1 MNIDILRKVL
11 FAYAQKLYTF
21 EQEGLY
27 EREKRF
33 RFEVKWRTP
42 MKVREVIDKMKT
54 EKLLDDREL
63 LVYATKQGGID
74 DVVGTSIN
82 IAALSIYN
90 DTLYI
95 HRAALDNSYR
105 ELLGVYE
112 LSDIKIIK
120 SQAGFFC
127 GDFIFEYEDKQEHYT
142 LPSKSEKFSE
152 FLRIKDQV

>member
-63 LVYATKQGGID
+63 LVYATKLGGID

-90 DTLYI
+90 DT
-95 HRAALDNSYR
+95 
-105 ELLGVYE
+105 
-112 LSDIKIIK
+112 
-120 SQAGFFC
+120 
-127 GDFIFEYEDKQEHYT
+127 
-142 LPSKSEKFSE
+142 
-152 FLRIKDQV
+152 